1 MRPEK
6 PYFSIGEVAKMKD
19 VTIKALRHYHE
30 MGLLI
35 PAYIDEATGYR
46 YYSIE
51 QFLYIDMIRFA
62 INAGTSLKEL
72 NRLLKNAGPANLEEF
87 VDRKIEETKDS
98 IDKLNRSLEH
108 LNSFKQAINASKDSF
123 VEDYSHQHF
132 HTRFVIKTPCATVGD
147 LQELKDYA
155 YLEKLVKEKGLDITF
170 RGGIIYCPSIEEGIQ
185 PESVFME
192 IDQKQYREN
201 DAFFAELPQ
210 GNYLIMNY
218 SRENEQEKKRELLDY
233 LKRNNLK
240 PAQFLDVYILTD
252 VLDTQTYH
260 CQFQVLVE

>member
-72 NRLLKNAGPANLEEF
+72 NRLLKNAG
-87 VDRKIEETKDS
+87 
-98 IDKLNRSLEH
+98 
-108 LNSFKQAINASKDSF
+108 
-123 VEDYSHQHF
+123 
-132 HTRFVIKTPCATVGD
+132 
-147 LQELKDYA
+147 
-155 YLEKLVKEKGLDITF
+155 
-170 RGGIIYCPSIEEGIQ
+170 
-185 PESVFME
+185 
-192 IDQKQYREN
+192 
-201 DAFFAELPQ
+201 
-210 GNYLIMNY
+210 
-218 SRENEQEKKRELLDY
+218 
-233 LKRNNLK
+233 
-240 PAQFLDVYILTD
+240 
-252 VLDTQTYH
+252 
-260 CQFQVLVE
+260 